1 MPITRQRSGS
11 LGGGDGGGRGSW
23 CILYGSRR
31 KVQLAVG
38 LRKCKED
45 AGCGASCTATAALG
59 HSVQAGLVDTAI
71 SIIK

>member
-11 LGGGDGGGRGSW
+11 LGGGDGSGRGSW